1 MTDFDRGIAKWTSDK
16 YNQTELRLDGIANNH
31 AFFSHNENDVMVIGI
46 AVPITENT
54 ILLNRM
60 NIKNLIEKHNG
71 SIQIAGE

>member
-1 MTDFDRGIAKWTSDK
+1 MTDFNRGVAKWTSDK

-60 NIKNLIEKHNG
+60 TIKNLMKQRNV
-71 SIQIAGE
+71 S